1 MFLGLIQGGCV
12 LLMVAAV
19 FILALRS
26 GQGEYG
32 ARTLSYTT
40 LIIANLALILT
51 NRSWTRTILR
61 TLRTP
66 NRALWWVL
74 GGATLFLTLV
84 LRVPFLR
91 RVFGFAALH
100 PRDLAICLAA
110 GMVSIVWF
118 EGLKLLNRRRQD
130 PA

>member
-1 MFLGLIQGGCV
+1 MTAGSFGLV
-12 LLMVAAV
+12 
-19 FILALRS
+19 
-26 GQGEYG
+26 E
-32 ARTLSYTT
+32 
-40 LIIANLALILT
+40 
-51 NRSWTRTILR
+51 
-61 TLRTP
+61 P
-66 NRALWWVL
+66 
-74 GGATLFLTLV
+74 LTLV

-91 RVFGFAALH
+91 RVFGFAVLH